1 MMSYATKYHAMHDGK
16 GVLSSFGIVLTTKGH
31 DVSDTGWERSPKFD
45 GLTNH
50 TEGMLQQSFG

>member
-16 GVLSSFGIVLTTKGH
+16 GVLSSFGIVLTTEGQ

-50 TEGMLQQSFG
+50 TEGMLQQYFG